1 MGASGGNFNISSE
14 EYKKYDKEIKE
25 KTRNEQFETEVAE
38 AISDLLVDYNDRDNE
53 AVQAHLE
60 KIKDLLEDEF
70 GGVIDLRF
78 GGSVKKHTYVDGLSD
93 IDVLVLV
100 NKCDLSNLSPREALE
115 AVRQKIGEMRFR
127 DIKNIEVGTLA
138 VTLTFSDGRI
148 IQLLPAIKS
157 GDGYKIAA
165 EKGDRWSNVIRPDK
179 FAERLTEINQFNGG
193 KVIPIIKLV
202 KGINSQLPEPQQLK
216 GYHIESIAIE
226 AFKTYPDNAP
236 KTPKAMLKYFFE
248 KAKDIIRKPIQDK
261 TKQSLNV
268 DEDLGPEN
276 SKKRLSISATL
287 DIVFRRM
294 RDADETG
301 DVSRWK
307 EILGA

>member
-25 KTRNEQFETEVAE
+25 KTRDELFDTEVAE
-38 AISDLLVDYNDRDNE
+38 IIGDILAEYNNRDNE
-53 AVQAHLE
+53 AIERHLE
-60 KIKDLLEDEF
+60 KIKNLLEDEF

-100 NKCDLSNLSPREALE
+100 NKCDLSNMSPREALE
-115 AVRQKIGEMRFR
+115 AVKRKIIEMRFN
-127 DIKNIEVGTLA
+127 DIKNIEARTLS
-138 VTLTFSDGRI
+138 VTLTFSDDKV

-157 GDGYKIAA
+157 GNGYKIAT

-179 FAERLTEINQFNGG
+179 FAERLTEINQFMGG
-193 KVIPIIKLV
+193 KVIPVIKLV
-202 KGINSQLPEPQQLK
+202 KGINSQLPKSQQLK
-216 GYHIESIAIE
+216 GYHIESMAIE
-226 AFKTYPDNAP
+226 AFKTYPDDAV
-236 KTPKAMLKYFFE
+236 KTPKVMLKYFFE
-248 KAKDIIRKPIQDK
+248 KAKDIIRKPIQDR

-268 DEDLGPEN
+268 DDDLGPEN
-276 SKKRLSISATL
+276 SNMRSSISATL
-287 DIVFRRM
+287 DIIFRRM
-294 RDADETG
+294 KDADETG

-307 EILGA
+307 DILGA

>member
-14 EYKKYDKEIKE
+14 DYKIYDRQIKE
-25 KTRNEQFETEVAE
+25 RTRDELFETDVAA
-38 AISDLLVDYNDRDNE
+38 AIGDLLAEYNNRDNE
-53 AVQAHLE
+53 AIQGHLE
-60 KIKDLLEDEF
+60 KIKGLLEDEF

-78 GGSVKKHTYVDGLSD
+78 GGSVRKHTYVDGLSD

-100 NKCDLSNLSPREALE
+100 NKCDLSNLSPKEALE
-115 AVRQKIGEMRFR
+115 AVMKRIGEMRFR
-127 DIKNIEVGTLA
+127 DIESIRVGSLA
-138 VTLTFSDGRI
+138 VTLTFSDGKI

-157 GDGYKIAA
+157 GDGYKIAT
-165 EKGDRWSNVIRPDK
+165 EKGGHWSNVIRPDK
-179 FAERLTEINQFNGG
+179 FAERLTEINQVNGG
-193 KVIPIIKLV
+193 KVVPVIKLV
-202 KGINSQLPEPQQLK
+202 KGINSQLPESQQLK

-226 AFKTYPDNAP
+226 AFKTYPDDAP

-248 KAKDIIRKPIQDK
+248 KAKDIIRKPIQDR

-276 SKKRLSISATL
+276 SKKRLSLSATM

-307 EILGA
+307 EILGD